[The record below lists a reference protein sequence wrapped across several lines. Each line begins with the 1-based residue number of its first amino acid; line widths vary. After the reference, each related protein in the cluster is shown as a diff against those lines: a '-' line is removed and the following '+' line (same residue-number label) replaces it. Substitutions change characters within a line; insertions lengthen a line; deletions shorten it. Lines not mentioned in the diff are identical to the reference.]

1 MEYILEPTFT
11 HFTYENGEVKKSHV
25 QGPQLSIK
33 ALTLTFLRICFSFSL
48 KGIYLI
54 FLSFLSHIKKNTNNM
69 KANFLNFK
77 ILKILLGWLDGSV
90 GKTKRYQ
97 A

>member
-1 MEYILEPTFT
+1 
-11 HFTYENGEVKKSHV
+11 
-25 QGPQLSIK
+25 
-33 ALTLTFLRICFSFSL
+33 
-48 KGIYLI
+48 
-54 FLSFLSHIKKNTNNM
+54 M

-97 A
+97 AW